1 MTTKD
6 KVRIIFNH
14 SKIDTPSGETILV
27 TVVTFED
34 PSCSDVN
41 FVVGMRDY
49 VADKHDNKGAIYVFP
64 METDNKLRFGIVYEG
79 HIGDEI
85 ASVLSVE
92 RDSQIINEYEL
103 NTTEEIQTSVTTA
116 TESKEG

>member
-14 SKIDTPSGETILV
+14 SKIEPPSGETMLV

-49 VADKHDNKGAIYVFP
+49 VADKHNNKGAIYVFP

-85 ASVLSVE
+85 ARVLSVE
-92 RDSQIINEYEL
+92 RDS